1 MNFEMMMEKERMNGD
16 VAGMEEGRVEV
27 ARSMIRDKM
36 PLDVVAKYSR
46 LPLSELQALEAECR
60 AMAS

>member
-1 MNFEMMMEKERMNGD
+1 MNFEMMMEKERMNGY

>member
-1 MNFEMMMEKERMNGD
+1 MEKERMNGY

>member
-1 MNFEMMMEKERMNGD
+1 MNFEMMMEKERMSGY

-27 ARSMIRDKM
+27 ARSMLRDKM

>member
-1 MNFEMMMEKERMNGD
+1 MNFEMMMEKERMNGY
-16 VAGMEEGRVEV
+16 VAGMAEGRVEV